1 MATAADL
8 TGLLRAWRQGDAAAQ
23 GRLLDAVYVELKQ
36 LARTYLRREYAADSV
51 SPTVLVHEAYL
62 KLIDQR
68 VSWQNRSHFF
78 GVAAQAMRRV
88 LVDRA
93 RAARAVKRGRGEPA
107 ATLEDY
113 EAPPGLASIDII
125 ALDAALSRLEA
136 LEARW
141 VRLVELRF
149 FAGLTVGETADV
161 LGVSP
166 ATVKRDW
173 SLARAWL
180 YRELGGRTVH
190 DESGPPDQH

>member
-93 RAARAVKRGRGEPA
+93 RAARAIKRGRGEPA
-107 ATLEDY
+107 AALVDY
-113 EAPPGLASIDII
+113 EAPPGLASVDII

-136 LEARW
+136 LEPRW